1 MRGRQSQQLLQL
13 SGPKNG
19 SFAER
24 VIQETSDTCVDT
36 KPKGIEATWIVSDDR
51 EQSSISLCSHAVQAT
66 KHLPV
71 TSKRGHSN
79 PLYTC
84 LQTQLTT
91 ELKPKLIKKYAQKT
105 LNTGCLRE
113 LRKNTYVSTWG

>member
-19 SFAER
+19 SSAER
-24 VIQETSDTCVDT
+24 VIQETSDTYVDT

-51 EQSSISLCSHAVQAT
+51 ERSRISLCSHAVQAT

-71 TSKRGHSN
+71 TSKLGHSN

-84 LQTQLTT
+84 LRTQLTT
-91 ELKPKLIKKYAQKT
+91 ELNQSSLKSMP
-105 LNTGCLRE
+105 R
-113 LRKNTYVSTWG
+113 RR